1 MTLGSFRV
9 RQGRTWLAKEL
20 NGFMVTA
27 AKVRL
32 EASRVFVGFLG
43 GNLAAARLARTFSFS
58 AVAIRVV
65 HLRELA
71 FTTGLPK

>member
-1 MTLGSFRV
+1 MADARNIVKIILLLLGE
-9 RQGRTWLAKEL
+9 Q
-20 NGFMVTA
+20 A